1 MLFFLS
7 FFSCNPVIDSIKW
20 NIVKRTKNSSKKH
33 THICVWKGGQVW
45 TLKAI
50 FQKGKNAFP
59 MVEPYETKKLKKKVP
74 KKTKKN
80 CRLRNKNIMH
90 NITLN
95 QLKEKNYKKEVYLQ
109 KIVAF

>member
-59 MVEPYETKKLKKKVP
+59 MAEPYETKKLKKKVP
-74 KKTKKN
+74 KKTKK
-80 CRLRNKNIMH
+80 
-90 NITLN
+90 
-95 QLKEKNYKKEVYLQ
+95 
-109 KIVAF
+109 IVAL